1 MMRLLT
7 LLLLLYPGA
16 VLVEVANGFSAVTHY
31 YGQPRPLA
39 IKSRARFVTFPRPPI
54 THRFATSD
62 DTSSPDDSNEGDTPP
77 DSDEA
82 ESPTSSADDDEKD
95 SPSSEAGDKDLT
107 DDSTL
112 DTDDDDKP
120 TFRERLKK
128 LWWKNDDSDLTTRQ
142 RLAKMGLAAVL
153 SYGWVSNVSYAICI
167 SIAWYGFSSKVSN
180 HM

>member
-1 MMRLLT
+1 M
-7 LLLLLYPGA
+7 
-16 VLVEVANGFSAVTHY
+16 VEVANGFSVTHY

-39 IKSRARFVTFPRPPI
+39 MKSRARFVTCPHPPI
-54 THRFATSD
+54 TPRFASSD
-62 DTSSPDDSNEGDTPP
+62 DTSSPGDSNETDTPP
-77 DSDEA
+77 DSDEE
-82 ESPTSSADDDEKD
+82 ESPTSSAGADDEKD
-95 SPSSEAGDKDLT
+95 APSSEA

-112 DTDDDDKP
+112 DADDDKP

-142 RLAKMGLAAVL
+142 RLAKMGLAAVM

-167 SIAWYGFSSKVSN
+167 SLAWYGFSSKVSD